1 MEQQITRKPDNAF
14 KKLTQFFIVD
24 KVFLVSFIIAI
35 ISVSMGGIQTE
46 FFDNKVIV
54 TVFGLML
61 VIAGFRSTGILS
73 YMGQTLVKRSKT
85 TRQLVR
91 FTTMLAFFF
100 AVFFTNDLTIL
111 TILPLYLTITRE
123 IKNRKSVY
131 IEPR

>member
-1 MEQQITRKPDNAF
+1 MEQQITRKPDTAF

-46 FFDNKVIV
+46 FFDKVIV

-73 YMGQTLVKRSKT
+73 YISQTLVKK
-85 TRQLVR
+85 
-91 FTTMLAFFF
+91 
-100 AVFFTNDLTIL
+100 
-111 TILPLYLTITRE
+111 
-123 IKNRKSVY
+123 K
-131 IEPR
+131 

>member
-91 FTTMLAFFF
+91 FTTMLAFF
-100 AVFFTNDLTIL
+100 
-111 TILPLYLTITRE
+111 LPYFLLMISPY
-123 IKNRKSVY
+123 
-131 IEPR
+131 